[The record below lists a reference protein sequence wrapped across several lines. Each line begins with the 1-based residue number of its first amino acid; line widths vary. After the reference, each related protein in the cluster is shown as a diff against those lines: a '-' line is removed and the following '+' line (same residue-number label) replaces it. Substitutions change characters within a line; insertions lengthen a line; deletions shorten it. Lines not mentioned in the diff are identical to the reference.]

1 MESVFFKNFCL
12 MLLLLPKQKA
22 KKLGKVLEV
31 TKVTIWGVMKGCIG
45 EVKKGCMESVFLKN
59 FCL

>member
-1 MESVFFKNFCL
+1 